1 MLYFHLGG
9 LVTQLAIQTNR
20 NVIFNV
26 AEPVSEV
33 EDLNHATETS
43 YSSNVTFVSDDE
55 QLYAHREVLPDYV
68 WQ

>member
-33 EDLNHATETS
+33 EDLNHATGTW
-43 YSSNVTFVSDDE
+43 YSSNVTLSMMMSNLKQTE
-55 QLYAHREVLPDYV
+55 ESTSR
-68 WQ
+68 

>member
-20 NVIFNV
+20 NVIFND

-33 EDLNHATETS
+33 EDLNHATGTW
-43 YSSNVTFVSDDE
+43 YSSNVT
-55 QLYAHREVLPDYV
+55 
-68 WQ
+68 